1 MLATNIF
8 CIFVPNTNNMDSLFI
23 KHDRYIAKTPTT
35 IIRNEM
41 NIINWG
47 SRLISIM
54 GAKGVGK
61 STLIR
66 QYVKTHFVLGDRS
79 VLYCSADSVYFST
92 HSLVDLAGS
101 FVMNGG
107 ELLIIDEVHKY
118 QQWSSEIKEIYDLY
132 PELRLIISGSS
143 LLQLLEG
150 DADLSRR
157 CVKYTMQGLSFREYL
172 RFSHNLSFE
181 ALTFEDI
188 LKNAY
193 TICADVTSKCK
204 PIKLFKDYLKM
215 GYYPFYLEGQED
227 YYTKIEQVVNY
238 IIEVELPIVCKINV
252 ANIRKIKALVQTV
265 SRSVP
270 FEVDAKKLAGAIECS
285 RDTVIEY
292 INDLA
297 HADVFNLLYSEKKS
311 IGKLTRPDKIYLE
324 NPNLLYAL
332 SPAEVEIGTARET
345 FAICHLSKGND
356 VEYGKSSGDFKVN
369 SKYTLEI
376 GGPNKDFSQIAG
388 IKDSYVF
395 ADDIESPQGAKLP
408 LWLLGFLY

>member
-1 MLATNIF
+1 
-8 CIFVPNTNNMDSLFI
+8 
-23 KHDRYIAKTPTT
+23 
-35 IIRNEM
+35 
-41 NIINWG
+41 
-47 SRLISIM
+47 
-54 GAKGVGK
+54 
-61 STLIR
+61 
-66 QYVKTHFVLGDRS
+66 
-79 VLYCSADSVYFST
+79 
-92 HSLVDLAGS
+92 
-101 FVMNGG
+101 
-107 ELLIIDEVHKY
+107 
-118 QQWSSEIKEIYDLY
+118 
-132 PELRLIISGSS
+132 
-143 LLQLLEG
+143 
-150 DADLSRR
+150 
-157 CVKYTMQGLSFREYL
+157 MQGLSFREYL

-297 HADVFNLLYSEKKS
+297 NADVFNLLYS
-311 IGKLTRPDKIYLE
+311 
-324 NPNLLYAL
+324 
-332 SPAEVEIGTARET
+332 
-345 FAICHLSKGND
+345 
-356 VEYGKSSGDFKVN
+356 
-369 SKYTLEI
+369 
-376 GGPNKDFSQIAG
+376 
-388 IKDSYVF
+388 
-395 ADDIESPQGAKLP
+395 
-408 LWLLGFLY
+408 